1 MDEDK
6 TCGNCFWFA
15 DEDCTGEGFC
25 DEFERW
31 VFCYEAPCKWWKEIP
46 NDDTGGNQNP

>member
-6 TCGNCFWFA
+6 TCGNCFWFT

-25 DEFERW
+25 DELRIC
-31 VFCYEAPCKWWKEIP
+31 VLCYEVPCKWWKEKEKEK
-46 NDDTGGNQNP
+46 